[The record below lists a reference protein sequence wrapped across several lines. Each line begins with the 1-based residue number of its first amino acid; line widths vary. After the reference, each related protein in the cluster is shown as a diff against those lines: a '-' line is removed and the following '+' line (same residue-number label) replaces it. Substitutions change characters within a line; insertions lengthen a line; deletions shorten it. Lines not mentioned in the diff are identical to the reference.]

1 MKKPREVIEIKD
13 QILLLSDDYG
23 TVELVHHEKVL
34 QETVGTFWHGSP
46 YKFKEFKKGV
56 HTTSNPSVSGIWI
69 IDSLALGGMG
79 DHVDTSIIKPT
90 MYELVLKKS
99 AKVLKLPKGTH
110 TYEGVTVWDGQP
122 LYKGLIT
129 VSNVHGYD
137 AVLMED
143 IYDGHAGTMQEYL
156 FINNP
161 ECVRIKKRH
170 DVVVVEL
177 PNKRLLR
184 HRKIKK
190 VEFQSRLFG
199 IPRYREIKPTT

>member
-1 MKKPREVIEIKD
+1 MAKPREVIEIKD
-13 QILLLSDDYG
+13 QVLLLHDDYS

-34 QETVGTFWHGSP
+34 QETLGTFWHGSP
-46 YKFKEFKKGV
+46 YRFKEFKKGV
-56 HTTSNPSVSGIWI
+56 HTTSNPNVSGIWI
-69 IDSLALGGMG
+69 VDSPALGGAG
-79 DHVDTSIIKPT
+79 ASDKVDPSL
-90 MYELVLKKS
+90 YEFVLKKS
-99 AKVLKLPKGTH
+99 ARVLKLSKGTH
-110 TYEGVTVWDGQP
+110 VYEGVTVWDEMP

-161 ECVRIKKRH
+161 DCVRIKKRY

-190 VEFQSRLFG
+190 VEFQGRLFG
-199 IPRYREIKPTT
+199 VPQYREIKPTT